1 MRSSRAS
8 FLRRYGCAVA
18 GVGLATGLR
27 LLFDPVPQDRFPFAT
42 VLFAVMVAA
51 WLGGFGPAVT
61 ATLLGA
67 LASDYFLLP
76 PRHGFAV
83 EGFENQAGMVLYLGI
98 GLGIAVLGGVMRAAH
113 ERVERAVEAEQAQRE
128 QLLVTLESISDGVIA
143 TDREGRVTFLNPVA
157 QALTGCTG
165 AEAQGRPLEAVF
177 RIANAEIREPV
188 ENPVASVLRTGQVVG
203 LANHTVFLDKGGT
216 ERPIEGSAAPIM
228 DVKRVTSGVVLV
240 FRDVSERKRW
250 ERFQENHQ
258 KELERQVQEGIA
270 ALRSSEEQFRLL
282 VEGTTD
288 YAIFMLDPQGRVR
301 SWNPGAGRI
310 KGYRADEIIGQHF
323 SCFYPAEDKAKAAHA
338 LEVARTTGRFEGEGW
353 RVRKD
358 GSRFWANVILTALH
372 DENGQLLGFSKITRE
387 LTEAKRAEEAL
398 RAVNADLENR
408 VRERTH
414 ELRRAVED
422 LNRSNLDLAQ
432 FAYAAS
438 HDLQEPLRA
447 VSGCA
452 QVLQRRY
459 RGRLDERADELIAH
473 TVDGVSR
480 MQTLINGLLAYS
492 RVGSRGRAFGATDCN
507 AVLEG
512 AVANLASAVAGAGA
526 VVTHDLLP
534 VVRADPG
541 QLTQLFQNLV
551 GNAVKFH
558 GADPPRVHVGAG
570 RRAGEWLFTV
580 ADNGIGIPAEY
591 FERIFAVFQ
600 RLHTR
605 DEFPGTGIG
614 LALCKKIVERHGGRI
629 WLESEPGR
637 GSTFFFTIPETEQPH
652 EPTG

>member
-1 MRSSRAS
+1 M
-8 FLRRYGCAVA
+8 
-18 GVGLATGLR
+18 
-27 LLFDPVPQDRFPFAT
+27 
-42 VLFAVMVAA
+42 
-51 WLGGFGPAVT
+51 
-61 ATLLGA
+61 
-67 LASDYFLLP
+67 
-76 PRHGFAV
+76 
-83 EGFENQAGMVLYLGI
+83 
-98 GLGIAVLGGVMRAAH
+98 
-113 ERVERAVEAEQAQRE
+113 
-128 QLLVTLESISDGVIA
+128 LVTLESISDGVIA

-157 QALTGCTG
+157 QALTGWTR

-177 RIANAEIREPV
+177 RIANSESREPV
-188 ENPVASVLRTGQVVG
+188 ENPVVSVLRAGQVVG
-203 LANHTVFLDKGGT
+203 LANHTVFFDRGGT
-216 ERPIEGSAAPIM
+216 ERPIKGSTAPIM
-228 DVKRVTSGVVLV
+228 DAKRVTSGVVLV

-310 KGYRADEIIGQHF
+310 KGYQADEIVGQHF
-323 SCFYPAEDKAKAAHA
+323 SCFYPVEDEAKAAHA
-338 LEVARTTGRFEGEGW
+338 LEVARTTGRFEQEGW
-353 RVRKD
+353 RVRKG
-358 GSRFWANVILTALH
+358 GSRFWANAIITALH
-372 DENGQLLGFSKITRE
+372 DENGQLLGFSKITRD
-387 LTEAKRAEEAL
+387 LTEARRAEEAI
-398 RAVNADLENR
+398 RAANADLENR

-492 RVGSRGRAFGATDCN
+492 KVGSRGRVFGATDCN

-512 AVANLASAVAGAGA
+512 ALANLASAVAGAKA
-526 VVTHDLLP
+526 VVTHDPLP

-551 GNAVKFH
+551 GNALKFH
-558 GADPPRVHVGAG
+558 GANPPRVHVGAG
-570 RRAGEWLFTV
+570 RRGGEWLFTV

-652 EPTG
+652 GPTR